1 MNESGLCARPW
12 LLQDAKSALLSE
24 GVCKSVRDVLDRLVG
39 STSVIDLDTCR
50 LATWLLYELSCSD
63 DEDVRE
69 ELLESGA
76 LGPLMRN
83 LSMADRVVK
92 KYAAKAIFKLVDTDK
107 TYDRAR
113 NNSKMLAQVGRLTP
127 DERTSRH
134 DGGMD

>member
-1 MNESGLCARPW
+1 MNESGLCARHW
-12 LLQDAKSALLSE
+12 LQDAKSALLSE

-92 KYAAKAIFKLVDTDK
+92 KFAAKAIFKLVDTDK

-113 NNSKMLAQVGRLTP
+113 NNSKMLAQVGRLTHTRRA
-127 DERTSRH
+127 D
-134 DGGMD
+134 